1 MKLVSYI
8 SGKQIENIERLYME
22 AFPCE
27 ERKPFDVM
35 LEKCGEGVEMVA
47 IEDDCGDFLGL
58 AIMLVCGNIALLD
71 YFAIESE
78 KRGNNV
84 GSRALQMLKERY
96 ADRILLIEIEDTDEE
111 SDNLADRIRRKSF
124 YLRNGM
130 VEQSYKV
137 WFYGTKM
144 QVMTGGDDVTF
155 DDHIAVYRKVLGKE
169 VSDNITIA

>member
-1 MKLVSYI
+1 MKLTSYN

-96 ADRILLIEIEDTDEE
+96 AGRVLLIEIEDTDEE
-111 SDNLADRIRRKSF
+111 SENLADRIRRKSF

-144 QVMTGGDDVTF
+144 QVMTSGGSVTF
-155 DDHIAVYRKVLGKE
+155 DEHNRVYENVLGKE
-169 VSDNITIA
+169 VSDNVTLV